1 MAAFHWPSAIS
12 AAKHW
17 TSPCKANID
26 IRIPDSRTPAAALAC
41 SLSSSL
47 AISVHRIPLLSCAA
61 PSGVRCLLLVTQT
74 GDTGDIGDITGP
86 GPVPVNIRALVQ
98 GNWAVN
104 FLITTLFTMLRVSG
118 LKRMPLLGAHA
129 AYRIALSCSKTRHT
143 SLIGAGAIALSEA
156 QASSWQRYKCSW
168 ACCEVAWSRGVVQS
182 CSRAVV
188 DNIASGKVPILRPQ
202 KENRLL

>member
-1 MAAFHWPSAIS
+1 
-12 AAKHW
+12 
-17 TSPCKANID
+17 
-26 IRIPDSRTPAAALAC
+26 
-41 SLSSSL
+41 
-47 AISVHRIPLLSCAA
+47 
-61 PSGVRCLLLVTQT
+61 LLLVTQT

-188 DNIASGKVPILRPQ
+188 QSWTTSLREKSPSCGL
-202 KENRLL
+202 KKRIGCSDLRSTSCLSRLCLFVSSHRQCLETTT